1 MLASSR
7 QSPGGEDEAL
17 RTFPPQWIEFRG
29 AFLLPT
35 QGMGGGE
42 DMASKSLI
50 SGALWLGFAVFVA
63 AIIGGAFH

>member
-1 MLASSR
+1 M
-7 QSPGGEDEAL
+7 AL
-17 RTFPPQWIEFRG
+17 FV
-29 AFLLPT
+29 AT